1 MTSRDRASPV
11 AFRAGHARADRW
23 EDAVEAAL
31 RQAGPIPAGAN
42 LGFAY
47 VSDRLAPAAAEILEH
62 LKEATGVREWVGTVG
77 VGVLATGTEYFD
89 EPALVLMVAA
99 LPEGE
104 FQVFSGRSR
113 PPPLGARTPSGAEAA
128 HFAIVHGDPN
138 TDDIPEL
145 IEDMSAKVASGYLVG
160 GLSSSRQATF
170 QLANEVLQGGL
181 SGVVLS
187 SAIDVATRLTQ
198 GCSPLRQGAD
208 RAPVRHVVTEGERNI
223 IAALDGRPA
232 LDVLKEDLGEVAARD
247 LRRAAQAIHAGL
259 PVPGSDTG
267 DYLVRNL
274 VGIDPQHKL
283 IAIGGLVEPGM
294 PILFCR
300 RDRAAAHTDLLRM
313 LDSIRRDFDAPPKG
327 GLYFSCLGRGEHMF
341 GRRSAELGVV
351 RDRLGEFPLVG
362 FFCNGEI
369 SHDRLYGYTGVL
381 TLFR

>member
-1 MTSRDRASPV
+1 MTAHRREHPV
-11 AFRAGHARADRW
+11 AFRAGHARADRG
-23 EDAVEAAL
+23 EDAVAEAL
-31 RQAGPIPAGAN
+31 RRLGPIPTGAN
-42 LGFAY
+42 LGFLY
-47 VSDRLAPAAAEILEH
+47 VSDRLASAAGAILEH

-77 VGVLATGTEYFD
+77 VGVLATGVEYFD
-89 EPALVLMVAA
+89 EPAVAVMLAA

-104 FQVFSGRSR
+104 FRVFSGRSR

-128 HFAIVHGDPN
+128 HFAIVHGDPH

-145 IEDMSAKVASGYLVG
+145 IGDMSAKVASGYLVG
-160 GLSSSRQATF
+160 GLSSSRQTTF

-198 GCSPLRQGAD
+198 GCSPLRQGVE
-208 RAPVRHVVTEGERNI
+208 RAPARHIVTEGERNI

-232 LDVLKEDLGEVAARD
+232 LDVLREDLGEIAAQD
-247 LRRAAQAIHAGL
+247 LRRAAQNIHAGL

-274 VGIDPQHKL
+274 VGIDPRHKL
-283 IAIGGLVEPGM
+283 IAIGGPVEPGM

-300 RDRAAAHTDLLRM
+300 RDGAAAHEDLLRM
-313 LDSIRRDFDAPPKG
+313 LDSIGRDLDAPPKG
-327 GLYFSCLGRGEHMF
+327 GLYFACLGRGEHMF
-341 GRRSAELGVV
+341 GRRSAELGIV